1 MIFNDNARQQLLV
14 GVNALAD
21 AVQVTLGPKGRNV
34 IIKGTHITK
43 DGVSV
48 AKHVELEDRVANIG
62 AQLIKNACAKT
73 GDDAGD
79 GTTTT
84 SILTRAIIQ
93 EGMKYL
99 AAGIDP
105 YEIKEQ
111 IDKDVATVVN
121 YIKEIKEDVDINKI
135 REIATISANNDASIG
150 ELLANAY
157 EKIGKDGVITMEENK
172 GSDTYIKVVE
182 GIQIER
188 GFCSPYFINN
198 SDSQNCELINPIIY
212 SHKGNLSNLRDIL
225 PILEKTSTTRGSL
238 LILTEGIE
246 PEALDTLVIN
256 KIQNQLKICVV
267 KVPFEQLF
275 DEELKQAD
283 KVIVNSTTTTIIAP
297 DTEAKVAVIYV
308 GASTEVELLEK
319 KDRVEDAVCA
329 TKAAIEEGIVAGGG
343 SVYVQALCILE
354 ELEEL
359 EENLD
364 IRTGISIVKQALT
377 YPIKQ
382 ICANAG
388 VSGDVAINTIQ
399 TLSMNSGVFTYGYD
413 AKNDE
418 YTNLIESGVIDPAKA
433 VRVALENAASVAG
446 LFLTTECVIVDDI
459 E

>member
-121 YIKEIKEDVDINKI
+121 YIKDIKEDVDINKI

-182 GIQIER
+182 GTQIER

-238 LILTEGIE
+238 LILTESIE

-319 KDRVEDAVCA
+319 KDRVEDAICA
-329 TKAAIEEGIVAGGG
+329 VRAAIEEGIVPGGG
-343 SVYVQALCILE
+343 HTYLEASLLVKYSIIRNALRVPAE
-354 ELEEL
+354 
-359 EENLD
+359 
-364 IRTGISIVKQALT
+364 
-377 YPIKQ
+377 Q
-382 ICANAG
+382 IANNAG
-388 VSGDVAINTIQ
+388 KCGKLIVAES
-399 TLSMNSGVFTYGYD
+399 L
-413 AKNDE
+413 
-418 YTNLIESGVIDPAKA
+418 ESGKGYNAKTDEFTDLAKEGIIDPAK
-433 VRVALENAASVAG
+433 VTRVALENAASIATM
-446 LFLTTECVIVDDI
+446 FLLTECVL
-459 E
+459 

>member
-48 AKHVELEDRVANIG
+48 AKHIELEDKVANIG

-111 IDKDVATVVN
+111 IDKDVATVVK

-182 GIQIER
+182 GTQIER

-319 KDRVEDAVCA
+319 KDRVEDAICA
-329 TKAAIEEGIVAGGG
+329 VRAAIEEGIVPGGG
-343 SVYVQALCILE
+343 YTYLEASLLVKSSIIRNALRVPAE
-354 ELEEL
+354 
-359 EENLD
+359 
-364 IRTGISIVKQALT
+364 
-377 YPIKQ
+377 Q
-382 ICANAG
+382 IANNAG
-388 VSGDVAINTIQ
+388 KCGKLIVEQSIENIKGYNAKTDE
-399 TLSMNSGVFTYGYD
+399 FTDLANEG
-413 AKNDE
+413 
-418 YTNLIESGVIDPAKA
+418 IIDPAK
-433 VRVALENAASVAG
+433 VTRVALENAASIATM
-446 LFLTTECVIVDDI
+446 FLLTECVL
-459 E
+459 